1 MDRGILIELF
11 HAQCIFEVCRKQHKV
26 AVLVAVFV
34 AVIRSSLP
42 GCSKHGWHRAAQLV
56 MMSLRPTF
64 FPATLIELSHLRNLC
79 AVSTREFFVRS
90 SSNKQLI
97 RKNGSQGYFA
107 AHLS

>member
-1 MDRGILIELF
+1 
-11 HAQCIFEVCRKQHKV
+11 
-26 AVLVAVFV
+26 
-34 AVIRSSLP
+34 
-42 GCSKHGWHRAAQLV
+42 
-56 MMSLRPTF
+56 
-64 FPATLIELSHLRNLC
+64 LRNLC